1 MRKPIAILAV
11 ALLAMAL
18 IVGCASEKS
27 VPTMPTP
34 AQGTV
39 TYVPDS
45 FLAQIGVDPTKS
57 NEYGLYLPPGFD
69 SNTSYPVLVLL
80 NGFGGTEDYWTVI
93 FNAADAAD
101 WLISRGDIDPMVI
114 VMPSGYN
121 SLGGSFYTN
130 SAHAAVQTSEQH
142 ILDVLSEVET
152 TYPNV
157 GGSAAMRGIGGH
169 SMGGFG
175 AISIALNNAGTF
187 SSISVDASP
196 LAFQGEVIPPALPAW
211 PPQDNDTYDGNI
223 ELLPKV
229 LEETGYDTVLANT
242 GGVGDATAFR
252 NMMYPS
258 PDRIITSF
266 MFAASAAWSPTEFN
280 PFPVVEAGTID
291 SMIVG
296 VDDQGVPI
304 RQAIYIDLPIGPD
317 GQLVTNTWMRWLAF
331 DPLSRLST
339 QGASLANV
347 ALFLDAGDADD
358 LGFHGAQQVF
368 AGALQ
373 AAAIPGL
380 ELVADTY
387 SGVEDA
393 DGNLIPADHT
403 THTWEQLKRMLKFHN
418 DHF

>member
-1 MRKPIAILAV
+1 
-11 ALLAMAL
+11 
-18 IVGCASEKS
+18 
-27 VPTMPTP
+27 
-34 AQGTV
+34 
-39 TYVPDS
+39 
-45 FLAQIGVDPTKS
+45 
-57 NEYGLYLPPGFD
+57 
-69 SNTSYPVLVLL
+69 
-80 NGFGGTEDYWTVI
+80 
-93 FNAADAAD
+93 
-101 WLISRGDIDPMVI
+101 
-114 VMPSGYN
+114 
-121 SLGGSFYTN
+121 
-130 SAHAAVQTSEQH
+130 
-142 ILDVLSEVET
+142 
-152 TYPNV
+152 
-157 GGSAAMRGIGGH
+157 MRGIGGH

-196 LAFQGEVIPPALPAW
+196 LAFQGEVIPPSLPAW
-211 PPQDNDTYDGNI
+211 PPQDNTTYDGNI

-266 MFAASAAWSPTEFN
+266 MFAASAAWSPTI
-280 PFPVVEAGTID
+280 PDSLQAGTIV
-291 SMIVG
+291 SMG
-296 VDDQGVPI
+296 V
-304 RQAIYIDLPIGPD
+304 DLPIGPD

-380 ELVADTY
+380 ELVADIY